1 MANDAN
7 TAADKRRE
15 AQLRRVAGAMGLV
28 LRKSRARDECRM
40 DFACFR
46 IESKDGHPVAGAYPY
61 PHSLSLDG
69 VQEALE
75 LLLESPPEQARTN
88 DGKPIHG
95 VAGAADPQWGR

>member
-7 TAADKRRE
+7 TAADRRHE
-15 AQLRRVAGAMGLV
+15 ARLRRIAAAMGLV

-40 DFACFR
+40 DYACFR
-46 IESKDGHPVAGAYPY
+46 IESKDGRPVAGAYPY

-69 VQEALE
+69 VEEALE
-75 LLLESPPEQARTN
+75 LLYESPPELARAS
-88 DGKPIHG
+88 DGTAIHG